1 MIGLD
6 ADTVRAIRAHFNM
19 IVRVAVVV
27 LAIVVR
33 ATVIAL
39 AWSCLLII
47 NFLFSWLIN
56 TALGW
61 IGANQAVTEFL
72 SQMMLVIVGVIG
84 ILATW
89 TSLKD
94 AWRLTKIG
102 VANPNVHSDDG
113 EKRGFTDDY

>member
-1 MIGLD
+1 
-6 ADTVRAIRAHFNM
+6 M
-19 IVRVAVVV
+19 IVRVVILV

-47 NFLFSWLIN
+47 NFLFSWLLN
-56 TALGW
+56 TTLGW
-61 IGANQAVTEFL
+61 LGANQALTEFL
-72 SQMMLVIVGVIG
+72 SQMMLVIVVVIG
-84 ILATW
+84 VLATW

-102 VANPNVHSDDG
+102 VANPSTHSDDD
-113 EKRGFTDDY
+113 EK